1 MTETPPT
8 VDPRFDPRFQRGYSA
23 SASTSPRPS
32 RESSGPVPVAS
43 RPAPV
48 EVPAFAR
55 PVVERI
61 PAEPPTPERPVP
73 RMEPTVTLETELD
86 EPLPVNPWRVALLVV
101 SLGLIALAAGAMWV
115 VVDGSVFATTSFSS
129 ASSAAMQY
137 VLQQV
142 LVQAPPGLI
151 SAGVLGVVAWIALG
165 ALWPRSPR

>member
-1 MTETPPT
+1 
-8 VDPRFDPRFQRGYSA
+8 
-23 SASTSPRPS
+23 
-32 RESSGPVPVAS
+32 
-43 RPAPV
+43 
-48 EVPAFAR
+48 
-55 PVVERI
+55 
-61 PAEPPTPERPVP
+61 
-73 RMEPTVTLETELD
+73 MEPTVTLETELD